1 MLRNPLKWRYLLHYW
16 RGRVHSTQHK
26 KQKFFCIQALFTLA
40 NLLMPKQ
47 LSKPVDAKTASCYD
61 AQHPSPALSLH
72 FQRG

>member
-47 LSKPVDAKTASCYD
+47 L
-61 AQHPSPALSLH
+61 PAMMLSTLARH
-72 FQRG
+72 YHYIFREGEN